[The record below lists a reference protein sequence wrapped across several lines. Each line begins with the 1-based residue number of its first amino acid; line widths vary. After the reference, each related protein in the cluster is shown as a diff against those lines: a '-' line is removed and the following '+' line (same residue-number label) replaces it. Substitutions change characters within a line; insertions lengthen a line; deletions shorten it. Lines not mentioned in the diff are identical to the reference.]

1 MSINCLT
8 LETDAGKKIL
18 KKVCLLKER
27 TALTKKSCT
36 WMESVRSH
44 KGTCEKGNQV
54 AAKANKK

>member
-1 MSINCLT
+1 MT

-27 TALTKKSCT
+27 TALTKKRCT